1 MSSFLLTESV
11 DTLFNN
17 SSNVTKEEIY
27 SILEDVNSPIARKY
41 QEKLYASVLN
51 KAHVDFG
58 DIPKSEGNI
67 RRYTGYQTMMDTLD
81 AVESLA
87 KEEKAVEVIK
97 YVSIVK
103 DAIKNI
109 ANMSASYEKGFNNKS
124 EYVALEYNA
133 YVYLTVQATTAL
145 IYSFIDVMKNPQKK
159 VMEMTVKNSK
169 NRADLMYFDLLK
181 KFNAMINKH
190 GMDYQKTLE
199 TMSSK
204 NNFVGAGV
212 IVGTA
217 AIALIIPFSLRMTRK
232 VLSAVY
238 KSRVDLSEYLKIQSE
253 FLELNKSCIESNQAL
268 TENEKSKI
276 LNKQTKQVQTL
287 NRLSDKLAVK
297 NRKAVVDTERELN
310 KEDSRISLDGLRD
323 EIENSSLELF

>member
-1 MSSFLLTESV
+1 MKSFLLTESV

-124 EYVALEYNA
+124 EYVALEYNV